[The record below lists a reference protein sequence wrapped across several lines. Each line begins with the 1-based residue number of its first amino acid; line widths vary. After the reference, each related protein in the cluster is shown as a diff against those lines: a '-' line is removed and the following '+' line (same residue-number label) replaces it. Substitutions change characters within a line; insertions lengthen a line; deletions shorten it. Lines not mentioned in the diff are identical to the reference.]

1 MNDKCWRWR
10 WRCGQTKKK
19 KKRKFTD
26 HIRIIDFGLSQ
37 GSGLCDL
44 GDDARGGFWS
54 EVEVEEVVVVVLDLL
69 LMMRM
74 MMMEGGGKRG
84 GLSS

>member
-1 MNDKCWRWR
+1 MINAGAGAGVVGKP
-10 WRCGQTKKK
+10 KKEK
-19 KKRKFTD
+19 GDLTD
-26 HIRIIDFGLSQ
+26 HIRIIYFGLSQ

-54 EVEVEEVVVVVLDLL
+54 EVVQEEEVVVVVLELL
-69 LMMRM
+69 M